1 MLLALLLISCSESR
15 KPQPSI
21 VDNDREE
28 ELYDREKADSVC
40 EDIIEKAKEDVKTEE
55 KASSRSAS
63 RSSSSY
69 SSSSSSRDEEPEYDN
84 MRGFDPA
91 SEDDMPDNGMSRY
104 MENND
109 EEGWD

>member
-1 MLLALLLISCSESR
+1 MLLMACSESR
-15 KPQPSI
+15 RPQPST
-21 VDNDREE
+21 VDNDGIEKE
-28 ELYDREKADSVC
+28 YDREKADSVC

-55 KASSRSAS
+55 KASSQSVS
-63 RSSSSY
+63 RSSGSY
-69 SSSSSSRDEEPEYDN
+69 SSSSRDNDEPEYDN